1 MGIYQI
7 KYAALS
13 ELLHAR
19 ITRRQGRATSSV
31 GLGIKVDCKSAA
43 SASVISLQLVS
54 SMSDKAATNK
64 VRLGAMS
71 AHLAVQFVTQGCSAN
86 KPCTCAP
93 LGPCDAWTSTGR
105 LVVLEA
111 QVGRWCGMR
120 ERWTNQILCTYAAQC
135 EAQSSRLDGFMLCAL
150 GPSNDTN
157 AKSISNAGRDLVCCS
172 RIGGEG
178 TCCVREHLVK

>member
-1 MGIYQI
+1 MGIYRI

-19 ITRRQGRATSSV
+19 ITRRQGRATRSV

-43 SASVISLQLVS
+43 SSSVISLQLVS

-64 VRLGAMS
+64 VRLGAVS
-71 AHLAVQFVTQGCSAN
+71 AHLAVQFVTQGCSTN

-93 LGPCDAWTSTGR
+93 LGPCDAQTSTGR

-111 QVGRWCGMR
+111 QVGRWCGRDGPTRYYAHMQPRVKRKARGSTALCFVPWVLPTTQTPNRSPTLAETLSVAAGLMAR
-120 ERWTNQILCTYAAQC
+120 EPVASGSTW
-135 EAQSSRLDGFMLCAL
+135 
-150 GPSNDTN
+150 
-157 AKSISNAGRDLVCCS
+157 
-172 RIGGEG
+172 
-178 TCCVREHLVK
+178 